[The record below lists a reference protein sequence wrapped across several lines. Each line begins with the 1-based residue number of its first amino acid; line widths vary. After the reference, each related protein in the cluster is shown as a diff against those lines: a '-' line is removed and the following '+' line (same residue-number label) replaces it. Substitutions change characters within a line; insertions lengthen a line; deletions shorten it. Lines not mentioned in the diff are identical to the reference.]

1 MKPKLL
7 IICGGNS
14 SEHEVSLLSCKNV
27 VDAVDQNKYDMSVAV
42 IDKND
47 KVMLLDDE
55 CMDKL
60 LNDVDASSLMKITKS
75 NLPASSNQHDI
86 SYLAKT
92 IRSSG
97 ETIVFPLIHGNFGED
112 GKLQGILETLNVP
125 FVGSSAST
133 SAICMDKDI
142 TKLVVGSLGIKVAD
156 YLVIKKTDRYPSF
169 TNVVQTIGLPFF
181 VKPARQGSSVGV
193 TKVEKEDDYLGALL
207 EGFRYDRKILL
218 ERAIKGMELEC
229 AVLGN
234 ETPEAS
240 RVGKIVLHKDEFYSY
255 KNKYTDE
262 KGAVLELPAYIDSHL
277 EEEIR
282 SQALNIYKRLDCKG
296 FARVD
301 FFVEKGEIIFNEV
314 NTIPGFTNIS
324 MYPKLWEISGLNY
337 SELIDR
343 LVAHALEAHRES

>member
-1 MKPKLL
+1 MERIDMKPKLL

-27 VDAVDQNKYDMSVAV
+27 VDAVDQKKYDMSVAV

-55 CMDKL
+55 LMDNL

-181 VKPARQGSSVGV
+181 VKPARQG
-193 TKVEKEDDYLGALL
+193 
-207 EGFRYDRKILL
+207 
-218 ERAIKGMELEC
+218 
-229 AVLGN
+229 
-234 ETPEAS
+234 
-240 RVGKIVLHKDEFYSY
+240 
-255 KNKYTDE
+255 
-262 KGAVLELPAYIDSHL
+262 
-277 EEEIR
+277 
-282 SQALNIYKRLDCKG
+282 
-296 FARVD
+296 
-301 FFVEKGEIIFNEV
+301 
-314 NTIPGFTNIS
+314 
-324 MYPKLWEISGLNY
+324 
-337 SELIDR
+337 
-343 LVAHALEAHRES
+343 